1 MYRFAPPQE
10 DHILSQSLSKTRTLM
25 SMPYVVDFVCPII
38 FWWEV
43 IARFVDIGG
52 IVDHHML
59 SFIFRMITKAWT
71 VIVLNTMIN
80 I

>member
-1 MYRFAPPQE
+1 
-10 DHILSQSLSKTRTLM
+10 M

-38 FWWEV
+38 FLWEV

-59 SFIFRMITKAWT
+59 SFIFHIDRHFLRNVYFSIYLQYVVPTFES
-71 VIVLNTMIN
+71 N
-80 I
+80 ILFIKGALQMPD